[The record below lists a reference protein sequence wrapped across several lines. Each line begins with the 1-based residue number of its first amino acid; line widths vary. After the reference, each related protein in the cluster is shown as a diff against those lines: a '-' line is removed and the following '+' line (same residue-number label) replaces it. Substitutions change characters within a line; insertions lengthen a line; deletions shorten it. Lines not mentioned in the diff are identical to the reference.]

1 MKTIRRL
8 YFYLVAIISL
18 EVVVWG
24 VIGLLRSIIK
34 GSDVVNGTEALAQAL
49 ALIFVG
55 VPIFLFHWLWSQNVS
70 AKDAEERTASLRA
83 IFLYGTL
90 LATLIPAVQNTFALI
105 NRTFLSTANLSIQRA
120 FIGGSQTLTDN
131 ILAIVINLLIAAY
144 FWNIL
149 RNEWRALPD
158 TENFAEIRRLYRFIW
173 TLYGLWMVI
182 YGAQQALSYAFTLS
196 STVLG
201 GIGRETIV
209 NAIALLVIGTP
220 IWFFSWRTLQDALT
234 DRAEKESVLR
244 LGILYLLALGGVI
257 TTLTAAG
264 NFLYILLLHL
274 FGQTGSWANVLQK
287 LGGPISIGIPFGA
300 MWAYY
305 GHWLNRQFEFD
316 ENTVRRAAKKRLY
329 FYILSAIGLAASLS
343 GMAALLMYLVDI
355 GFDLAYLHNDGL
367 DYSLAG
373 ALSTLI
379 VGLPLW
385 LMTWWPMQ
393 AEALGEGAV
402 SEHARRSVIR
412 RSYLY
417 LALFA
422 GVIGGMISA
431 GILIF
436 TLINAVLG
444 GENSSLMR
452 DVLHSLIL
460 LILFAVLLLY
470 HLSALRRDGASRSL
484 ALDEKQADFDILL
497 LDPGD
502 GKFGESVRAAF
513 EKQGLKVP
521 VHVVNA
527 SEGIPADVKANAIIL
542 PASLAMNAPKNVEA
556 WIRSFGGSRL
566 IVQEDAAGVFWMNDF
581 EQAAASAQMLA
592 EGQELRPQSS
602 SRTTSAWTYVAYV
615 FAALFACQLV
625 FILLIFGISFVSGG
639 F

>member
-34 GSDVVNGTEALAQAL
+34 GSNMINGTEALAQAL
-49 ALIFVG
+49 ALILVG

-70 AKDAEERTASLRA
+70 AKDAEEKTASLRA

-90 LATLIPAVQNTFALI
+90 LATLIPAVQNLFALI
-105 NRTFLSTANLSIQRA
+105 NRTFLSTAQLSIERA
-120 FIGGSQTLTDN
+120 IIGGTQTWTDN
-131 ILAIVINLLIAAY
+131 LLAILINLLIAAY

-149 RNEWRALPD
+149 RAEWRTLPD

-173 TLYGLWMVI
+173 MLYGLWMVI
-182 YGAQQALSYAFTLS
+182 YGVQQALSYAFTFS
-196 STVLG
+196 SAILG
-201 GIGRETIV
+201 GIGREAIV

-220 IWFFSWRTLQDALT
+220 IWFFSWRTLQDALP
-234 DRAEKESVLR
+234 DSAEKESLLR
-244 LGILYLLALGGVI
+244 LAILYLLALGGVI

-264 NFLYILLLHL
+264 NFLYILLLQL
-274 FGQTGSWANVLQK
+274 FGITTAWADTLQK
-287 LGGPISIGIPFGA
+287 LGGPISIGIPFGV

-316 ENTVRRAAKKRLY
+316 ENTIRRAGRKRLY
-329 FYILSAIGLAASLS
+329 FYILSAIGLAASLTGLIS
-343 GMAALLMYLVDI
+343 LLLFLVDI
-355 GFDLAYLHNDGL
+355 IFDPTYLNDIGL
-367 DYSLAG
+367 GYSLAG

-385 LMTWWPMQ
+385 LMTWRPMQ
-393 AEALGEGAV
+393 TEALGEGDA
-402 SEHARRSVIR
+402 SEHARRSIIR

-422 GVIGGMISA
+422 GVIGGMVSA
-431 GILIF
+431 GVLIF

-444 GENSSLMR
+444 GGTGNTAKDALNSF
-452 DVLHSLIL
+452 IL
-460 LILFAVLLLY
+460 LVLFAVLLLY
-470 HLSALRRDGASRSL
+470 HLSALRKDSTSRSL
-484 ALDEKQADFDILL
+484 ALDEKQGEFDILV

-513 EKQGLKVP
+513 EKQELKVP
-521 VHVVNA
+521 VHVVNVNEA
-527 SEGIPADVKANAIIL
+527 LPADLKANAVIL
-542 PASLAMNAPKNVEA
+542 PAALAMNAPKNVEA
-556 WIRSFGGSRL
+556 WIRSFNGTRL
-566 IVQEDAAGVFWMNDF
+566 IVQDDSAGVFWMNDLA
-581 EQAAASAQMLA
+581 QAAASAQMLA
-592 EGQELRPQSS
+592 EGQDLRPQSAS
-602 SRTTSAWTYVAYV
+602 KTSSAWTYVAYV

-625 FILLIFGISFVSGG
+625 FILLVFGFSFVTGG

>member
-24 VIGLLRSIIK
+24 VISLLRSIIK

-70 AKDAEERTASLRA
+70 AKDAEEKTASLRA
-83 IFLYGTL
+83 IFLYCAL
-90 LATLIPAVQNTFALI
+90 LATLIPVVQNLFALI

-131 ILAIVINLLIAAY
+131 ILAILINLLIAAY

-149 RNEWRALPD
+149 RNEWRTLQD

-173 TLYGLWMVI
+173 MLYGLWMVI
-182 YGAQQALSYAFTLS
+182 YGAQQALNYAFTLS
-196 STVLG
+196 SNVLG

-209 NAIALLVIGTP
+209 NAIALLAIGTP
-220 IWFFSWRTLQDALT
+220 IWFFSWRTLQDVLP

-257 TTLTAAG
+257 TTLTAGG

-274 FGQTGSWANVLQK
+274 FGQTESWADVLQK

-305 GHWLNRQFEFD
+305 GHWLHRQFEFD
-316 ENTVRRAAKKRLY
+316 ENTVRRAGRKRLY
-329 FYILSAIGLAASLS
+329 FYILSAIGLAASLT
-343 GMAALLMYLVDI
+343 GMASLLMFLVDI
-355 GFDLAYLHNDGL
+355 AFDLAYLRNGGL

-373 ALSTLI
+373 TLSTLI

-393 AEALGEGAV
+393 AEALGEGDV
-402 SEHARRSVIR
+402 SEHARRSIIR

-422 GVIGGMISA
+422 GVIGGMVSA
-431 GILIF
+431 VFLVF

-444 GENSSLMR
+444 GNGSIAKDALN
-452 DVLHSLIL
+452 SLIL
-460 LILFAVLLLY
+460 LVLFVVLLLY
-470 HLSALRRDGASRSL
+470 HLSALRKDGDSRSL
-484 ALDEKQADFDILL
+484 ALDEKQAEFDILV

-502 GKFGESVRAAF
+502 GKFGDAVRAAF
-513 EKQGLKVP
+513 EKQELKIP
-521 VHVVNA
+521 VHVLNVNEA
-527 SEGIPADVKANAIIL
+527 LPADLKANAVIL

-566 IVQEDAAGVFWMNDF
+566 IVKDDAAGIFWMTDL

-602 SRTTSAWTYVAYV
+602 SKTTSAWTYVAYV

-625 FILLIFGISFVSGG
+625 FILLVFGVSFATGG